1 MPPKKLRALTK
12 LSLRKS
18 SEIGTKLYNEWHVWE
33 KGVVFEP
40 PAHMMVELTLKRG
53 IAEEV

>member
-1 MPPKKLRALTK
+1 MPAKKLRALTK

-18 SEIGTKLYNEWHVWE
+18 NKVGTKLYNEWHIWE
-33 KGVVFEP
+33 KGTVFEP
-40 PAHMMVELTLKRG
+40 PAHMMVDLALKRG